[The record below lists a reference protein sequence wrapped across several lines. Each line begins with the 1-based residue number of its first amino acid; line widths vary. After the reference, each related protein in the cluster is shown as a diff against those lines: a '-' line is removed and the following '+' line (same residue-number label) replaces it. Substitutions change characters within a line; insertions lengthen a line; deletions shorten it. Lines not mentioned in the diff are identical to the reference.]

1 MVLALVVIAAL
12 STPAVAPVSA
22 PVSAV
27 LAAAEATW
35 TWPVVG
41 PIVVA
46 FDPPDSPYGTGHR
59 GIDVAAALGTEVLA
73 PADGVVTFAGPVGG
87 RLFVTVD
94 HGGGVLSTSSFLS
107 SVTVHRGD
115 AVSTGQVVGSSGPG
129 HTGEPLAR
137 PALQRPPRRRVRRSD
152 DLPADARSVGVA
164 PPGAG
169 LTRGG

>member
-12 STPAVAPVSA
+12 STPAVVPA
-22 PVSAV
+22 SAV

-94 HGGGVLSTSSFLS
+94 LGDGVLSTSSFLS
-107 SVTVHRGD
+107 SITVHRD
-115 AVSTGQVVGSSGPG
+115 DVVSAGQVVGSSGSG
-129 HTGEPLAR
+129 HTGSPVPVLHFSVRIDDVYVDPMSYLPMPDPSAWLRLA
-137 PALQRPPRRRVRRSD
+137 PV
-152 DLPADARSVGVA
+152 
-164 PPGAG
+164 
-169 LTRGG
+169 